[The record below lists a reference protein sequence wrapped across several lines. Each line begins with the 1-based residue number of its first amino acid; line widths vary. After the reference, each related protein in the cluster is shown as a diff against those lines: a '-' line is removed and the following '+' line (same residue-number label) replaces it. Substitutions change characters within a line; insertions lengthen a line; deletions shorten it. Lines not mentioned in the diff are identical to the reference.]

1 MEHASPRPFV
11 PKSAFREARI
21 AYELT
26 NRAFP
31 PPRPRPV
38 LGSRV
43 TVTPVLGNVDA
54 QPQQGTVTYIHD
66 AHQWYQVTF
75 DAGYRQCYK
84 WGDTK

>member
-1 MEHASPRPFV
+1 MEWTAPKPYV
-11 PKSAFREARI
+11 PKSALRETRI

-43 TVTPVLGNVDA
+43 TAVPVLGDVEA
-54 QPQQGTVTYIHD
+54 KPQRGTVTYIND
-66 AHQWYQVTF
+66 AHQWYEVTF
-75 DAGYRQCYK
+75 DAGYRQGYK
-84 WGDTK
+84 WGDVK